1 MRWSQERSRLRAIG
15 FDPTRAVHI
24 VLHEQ
29 NFSRVLPRRYRR
41 IYLTLPFVTVRCR
54 FADKCRNMRLNRKL
68 LFNIR
73 ISTEDEING
82 TVKGVV

>member
-1 MRWSQERSRLRAIG
+1 M
-15 FDPTRAVHI
+15 

-29 NFSRVLPRRYRR
+29 DFRA
-41 IYLTLPFVTVRCR
+41 R
-54 FADKCRNMRLNRKL
+54 FAPSLSSVRHRMPPALRRAAGFAEKRCCLPPNPKL
-68 LFNIR
+68 LINIR

>member
-1 MRWSQERSRLRAIG
+1 MFTERLLPSRRGAGLAEKRWR
-15 FDPTRAVHI
+15 TR
-24 VLHEQ
+24 
-29 NFSRVLPRRYRR
+29 P
-41 IYLTLPFVTVRCR
+41 
-54 FADKCRNMRLNRKL
+54 KRKL

>member
-1 MRWSQERSRLRAIG
+1 LRAIG

-41 IYLTLPFVTVRCR
+41 IYL
-54 FADKCRNMRLNRKL
+54 
-68 LFNIR
+68 
-73 ISTEDEING
+73 
-82 TVKGVV
+82 